1 MPKLY
6 GIQNCVICG
15 KEVEIYQPKR
25 LGKDITCSRTCM
37 GIHMR
42 KERNCTCPV
51 CAATFRLKPSALAKS
66 KHPPCCSTACL
77 GELRKTLYAGD
88 NNPNYLNRGESNP
101 LHRGYRREH
110 AGYYYVYVP
119 EHPFCEPTMS
129 GRIREHRLVAEQHHL
144 TEENSVTIDGVR
156 YLSPE
161 FDVHHKDE
169 NKLNNDPANLE
180 ILSRAAHT
188 TLHNNTH
195 EIIRCPATGRILG
208 LL

>member
-6 GIQNCVICG
+6 GVQNCVVCS
-15 KEVEIYQPKR
+15 KSVEIYHLKR
-25 LGKDITCSRTCM
+25 LGKDVTCSRECM
-37 GIHMR
+37 GINR
-42 KERNCTCPV
+42 KKEPNCV
-51 CAATFRLKPSALAKS
+51 CAVCSTAFRLKPNLLAKS

-77 GELRKTLYAGD
+77 GKLRKTLYVGE

-101 LHRGYRREH
+101 LHKGYRIEH
-110 AGYYYVYVP
+110 AGYYYVYAP

-144 TEENSVTIDGVR
+144 TEENSVIVDGIR
-156 YLSPE
+156 YLNPE

-169 NKLNNDPANLE
+169 NKLNNDPLNLE
-180 ILSRAAHT
+180 VLSRAEHMR
-188 TLHNNTH
+188 LHCSTH
-195 EIIRCPATGRILG
+195 EIIRCTTTGRILG